1 MVFDAGLAILD
12 TSLALTLE
20 AGLMILAA
28 VVDFDLGLD
37 TLFLASPVRAF
48 LAAPLL
54 AVVFFLVEGDFL
66 GTGDFFVATANFLT
80 GTFLRA
86 LGFLAVVVTGL
97 TVFTFVVVVRALGLG
112 VVRAVPLATDF
123 LEVALEE
130 SLLEAGIVF
139 SLAVSEGV
147 FGASLTLPEGPLGR
161 RKIPFTLPEV
171 IARLR

>member
-1 MVFDAGLAILD
+1 LVFDAGLAVLD

-20 AGLMILAA
+20 AGLILAA

-37 TLFLASPVRAF
+37 ALFLASPVRAF
-48 LAAPLL
+48 LAALLL

-66 GTGDFFVATANFLT
+66 GTGDFFVATAS
-80 GTFLRA
+80 FLRA

-97 TVFTFVVVVRALGLG
+97 TLFTLVVVVRALSLG

-123 LEVALEE
+123 LAVALEE
-130 SLLEAGIVF
+130 SFLEAGIVF